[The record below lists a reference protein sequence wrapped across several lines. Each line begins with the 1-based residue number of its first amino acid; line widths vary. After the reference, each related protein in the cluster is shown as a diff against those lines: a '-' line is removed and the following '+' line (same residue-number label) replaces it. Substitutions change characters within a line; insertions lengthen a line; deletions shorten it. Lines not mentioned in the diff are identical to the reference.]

1 MQEHASRKHALLS
14 ASGASQWINCPPSAR
29 LTEGMADKWSAY
41 ADEGTAAHEYAEIK
55 LTRRLT
61 KCNSADRERLDKQA
75 EALKT
80 NRYYNA
86 EMEACIQQYA
96 DLVEERFLEARSRS
110 DSEDATVLLEAKLD
124 LTEWVPD
131 GFGTS
136 DVTIISDGVLEVI
149 DLKYGKG
156 VPVSAINNSQLRLY
170 ALGAL
175 SEFGWMYDIHTVRM
189 TIIQPRLDSVS
200 TDEIS
205 VEELNEWA
213 ESVVKPAA
221 SLAYAG
227 EGEYK
232 AGDHCRWC
240 LAKGNCRARADEN
253 LKAIAYEFQ
262 EPALLSN
269 EEIGPIL
276 HIAGQLQSW
285 VKDVQEYALE
295 QALRGEKI
303 PQWKLVEGKSKRF
316 ITDTKKAAALLTE
329 AGYSEDKLYNPRELR
344 AMTALEKAVGKK
356 NFAEI
361 LGDLITK
368 QAGKPTL
375 VAETDSRPELNSA
388 EADFK

>member
-14 ASGASQWINCPPSAR
+14 ASGASRWINCPPSAR
-29 LTEGMADKWSAY
+29 LTEGMAGKWNAY

-61 KCNSADRERLDKQA
+61 KCNSADRKRLDKQA

-303 PQWKLVEGKSKRF
+303 PQWKLVEGKSKRV

-329 AGYSEDKLYNPRELR
+329 AGYSEDKLYKPRELR

>member
-14 ASGASQWINCPPSAR
+14 ASGASRWINCPPSAR

-175 SEFGWMYDIHTVRM
+175 AEFGWMYDIHMVRM

-329 AGYSEDKLYNPRELR
+329 AGYSEDKLYKPRELR

>member
-14 ASGASQWINCPPSAR
+14 ASGASRWINCPPSAR

-61 KCNSADRERLDKQA
+61 KCNSADRERLDRQA

-80 NRYYNA
+80 NQYYNA
-86 EMEACIQQYA
+86 EMEAYVQSYV
-96 DLVEERFLEARSRS
+96 DLVEERFLEARSLS
-110 DSEDATVLLEAKLD
+110 GDAMVLLEAKLD
-124 LTEWVPD
+124 LTEWIPD

-175 SEFGWMYDIHTVRM
+175 AEFVWMYDIHTVRM

-221 SLAYAG
+221 SLAHAG

-276 HIAGQLQSW
+276 HIAEQLQSW

-295 QALRGEKI
+295 QALHGEKI
-303 PQWKLVEGKSKRF
+303 PQWKLVEGKSKRV
-316 ITDTKKAAALLTE
+316 ITDTQKAATLLTE
-329 AGYSEDKLYNPRELR
+329 SGYSEDKLYKPRELR
-344 AMTALEKAVGKK
+344 AMTALEKTVGKK

>member
-14 ASGASQWINCPPSAR
+14 ASGASRWINCPPSAR

-86 EMEACIQQYA
+86 EMEACIQRYA

-329 AGYSEDKLYNPRELR
+329 AGYSEDKLYKPRELR

-375 VAETDSRPELNSA
+375 VAETDSRPGLNSA

>member
-14 ASGASQWINCPPSAR
+14 ASGASRWINCPPSAR

-96 DLVEERFLEARSRS
+96 DLVEERVLEARIRS

-175 SEFGWMYDIHTVRM
+175 SKFGWMYDIHTVRM

-329 AGYSEDKLYNPRELR
+329 AGYSEDKLYKPRELR

>member
-14 ASGASQWINCPPSAR
+14 ASGASRWINCPPSAR

-61 KCNSADRERLDKQA
+61 KCNSADRERLDRQA

-80 NRYYNA
+80 NQYYNA
-86 EMEACIQQYA
+86 EMEAYVQSYV
-96 DLVEERFLEARSRS
+96 DLVEERFLEARSLS
-110 DSEDATVLLEAKLD
+110 GDAMVLLEAKLD
-124 LTEWVPD
+124 FTEWIPD

-136 DVTIISDGVLEVI
+136 DVAIISDGVLEVI

-175 SEFGWMYDIHTVRM
+175 AEFGWMYDIHMVRM

-221 SLAYAG
+221 FLAYAG

-303 PQWKLVEGKSKRF
+303 PQWKLVEGKSKRV
-316 ITDTKKAAALLTE
+316 ITDTEKAATLLTE
-329 AGYSEDKLYNPRELR
+329 SGYSEDKLYKPRELR

>member
-14 ASGASQWINCPPSAR
+14 ASGASRWINCPPSAR

-200 TDEIS
+200 TDISS

-329 AGYSEDKLYNPRELR
+329 AGYSEDKLYKPRELR

>member
-14 ASGASQWINCPPSAR
+14 ASGASRWINCPPSAR

-156 VPVSAINNSQLRLY
+156 VPVSAVNNPQLRLY

-205 VEELNEWA
+205 AEDLNEWA

-221 SLAYAG
+221 ALAHAG
-227 EGEYK
+227 EGEYM

-303 PQWKLVEGKSKRF
+303 PQWKLVEGKSKRV
-316 ITDTKKAAALLTE
+316 ITDTEKAATLLTE
-329 AGYSEDKLYNPRELR
+329 SGYSEDKLYKPRELR

-368 QAGKPTL
+368 QAGKPAL

-388 EADFK
+388 ESDFK

>member
-14 ASGASQWINCPPSAR
+14 ASGASRWINCPPSAR

-329 AGYSEDKLYNPRELR
+329 AGYSEDKLYKPRELR

-375 VAETDSRPELNSA
+375 VAETDSRPELNN
-388 EADFK
+388 

>member
-14 ASGASQWINCPPSAR
+14 ASGASRWINCPPSAR

-175 SEFGWMYDIHTVRM
+175 AEFGWMYDIHMVRM

-205 VEELNEWA
+205 VEGLNEWA

-329 AGYSEDKLYNPRELR
+329 AGYSEDKLYKPRELR

>member
-14 ASGASQWINCPPSAR
+14 ASGASRWINCPPSAR
-29 LTEGMADKWSAY
+29 LIEGMADKWSAY

-61 KCNSADRERLDKQA
+61 KCKSTDRERLDRQA

-80 NRYYNA
+80 NQYYNA
-86 EMEACIQQYA
+86 EMEAYVQSYV
-96 DLVEERFLEARSRS
+96 DLVEERFLEARSLS
-110 DSEDATVLLEAKLD
+110 GDAMVLLEAKLD
-124 LTEWVPD
+124 LTEWIPD

-175 SEFGWMYDIHTVRM
+175 AEFGWMYDIHTVRM

-205 VEELNEWA
+205 VDELNEWA

-221 SLAYAG
+221 SLAHAG

-276 HIAGQLQSW
+276 HIAKQLQSW

-295 QALRGEKI
+295 QALHSEKI
-303 PQWKLVEGKSKRF
+303 PQWKLVEGKSKRV
-316 ITDTKKAAALLTE
+316 ITDTQKAATLLTE
-329 AGYSEDKLYNPRELR
+329 SGYSEDKLYKPRELR
-344 AMTALEKAVGKK
+344 AMTALEKTVGKK

>member
-14 ASGASQWINCPPSAR
+14 ASGASRWINCPPSAR

-303 PQWKLVEGKSKRF
+303 PQWKLVEGKSKRV
-316 ITDTKKAAALLTE
+316 ITDTEKAATLLTE
-329 AGYSEDKLYNPRELR
+329 SGYSEDKLYKPRELR

>member
-14 ASGASQWINCPPSAR
+14 ASGASRWINCPPSAR

-156 VPVSAINNSQLRLY
+156 VPVSAVNNPQLRLY

-205 VEELNEWA
+205 AEDLNEWA

-221 SLAYAG
+221 ALAHAG
-227 EGEYK
+227 EGEYM

-269 EEIGPIL
+269 EEIGTIL

-303 PQWKLVEGKSKRF
+303 PQWKLVEGKSKRV
-316 ITDTKKAAALLTE
+316 ITDTEKAATLLTE
-329 AGYSEDKLYNPRELR
+329 SGYSEDKLYKPRELR

-368 QAGKPTL
+368 QAGKPAL

>member
-14 ASGASQWINCPPSAR
+14 ASGASRWINCPPSAR

-329 AGYSEDKLYNPRELR
+329 AGYSEDKLYKPRELR

-368 QAGKPTL
+368 QAGKPAL

>member
-14 ASGASQWINCPPSAR
+14 ASGASRWINCPPSAR

-96 DLVEERFLEARSRS
+96 DLVEERFLKARSRS

-329 AGYSEDKLYNPRELR
+329 AGYSEDKLYKPRELR

>member
-14 ASGASQWINCPPSAR
+14 ASGASRWINCPPSAR
-29 LTEGMADKWSAY
+29 LTGGMADKWSAY

-189 TIIQPRLDSVS
+189 TIIQPRLDPVS

-329 AGYSEDKLYNPRELR
+329 AGYSEDKLYKPRELR

-356 NFAEI
+356 NFAGI

>member
-14 ASGASQWINCPPSAR
+14 ASGASRWINCPPSAR

-329 AGYSEDKLYNPRELR
+329 AGYSEDKLYKPRELR

>member
-14 ASGASQWINCPPSAR
+14 ASGASRWINCPPSAR

-329 AGYSEDKLYNPRELR
+329 AGYSEDKLYKPRELR

-375 VAETDSRPELNSA
+375 VAETDSRPGLNSA

>member
-14 ASGASQWINCPPSAR
+14 ASGASRWINCPPSAR

-136 DVTIISDGVLEVI
+136 DVTIISDGILEVI

-303 PQWKLVEGKSKRF
+303 PQWKLVEGKSKRV

-329 AGYSEDKLYNPRELR
+329 AGYSEDKLYKPMELR

>member
-14 ASGASQWINCPPSAR
+14 ASGASRWINCPPSAR

-136 DVTIISDGVLEVI
+136 DVTIISDGILEVI

-303 PQWKLVEGKSKRF
+303 PQWKLVEGKSKRV

-329 AGYSEDKLYNPRELR
+329 AGYSEDKLYKPRELR

>member
-14 ASGASQWINCPPSAR
+14 ASGASRWINCPPSAR

-61 KCNSADRERLDKQA
+61 KCNSADRERLDRQA

-80 NRYYNA
+80 NQYYNA
-86 EMEACIQQYA
+86 EMEAYVQSYV
-96 DLVEERFLEARSRS
+96 DLVEERFLEARSLS
-110 DSEDATVLLEAKLD
+110 GDAMVLLEAKLD
-124 LTEWVPD
+124 LTEWIPD

-175 SEFGWMYDIHTVRM
+175 AEFGWLFDIHMVRM
-189 TIIQPRLDSVS
+189 TIIQPRLDSIS

-303 PQWKLVEGKSKRF
+303 PQWKLVEGKSKRV

-329 AGYSEDKLYNPRELR
+329 AGYSEDKLYKPRELR

>member
-14 ASGASQWINCPPSAR
+14 ASGASRWINCPPSAR

-303 PQWKLVEGKSKRF
+303 PQWKLVEGKSKRV

-329 AGYSEDKLYNPRELR
+329 AGYSEDKLYKPRELR

>member
-14 ASGASQWINCPPSAR
+14 ASGASRWINCPPSAR
-29 LTEGMADKWSAY
+29 LTEHLPSKQSTY
-41 ADEGTAAHEYAEIK
+41 ADEGTVAHEYAEIK

-61 KCNSADRERLDKQA
+61 KCNSADRKRLDDQEEKI
-75 EALKT
+75 KK
-80 NRYYNA
+80 NKYYNA
-86 EMEACIQQYA
+86 EMEAYVQWYV
-96 DLVEERFLEARSRS
+96 DLVEESFLDAKGRS

-124 LTEWVPD
+124 LTEWIPD

-295 QALRGEKI
+295 QALCGEKI

-329 AGYSEDKLYNPRELR
+329 AGYSEDKLYKPRELR

>member
-14 ASGASQWINCPPSAR
+14 ASGASRWINCPPSAR

-175 SEFGWMYDIHTVRM
+175 AEFGWMYDIHMVRM

-329 AGYSEDKLYNPRELR
+329 AGYSEDKLYKPRELR

-356 NFAEI
+356 NFAGI

-375 VAETDSRPELNSA
+375 VAETDSRPGLNSA

>member
-14 ASGASQWINCPPSAR
+14 ASGASRWINCPPSAR

-136 DVTIISDGVLEVI
+136 DVTIISDGVLEII

-303 PQWKLVEGKSKRF
+303 TQWKLVEGKSKRF

-329 AGYSEDKLYNPRELR
+329 AGYSEDKLYKPRELR

-375 VAETDSRPELNSA
+375 VAETDSRPGLNSA

>member
-14 ASGASQWINCPPSAR
+14 ASGASRWINCPPSAR

-136 DVTIISDGVLEVI
+136 DVTIISDGVLEII

-175 SEFGWMYDIHTVRM
+175 AEFGWMYDIHMVRM

-303 PQWKLVEGKSKRF
+303 PQWKLVEGKSKRV
-316 ITDTKKAAALLTE
+316 ITDTEKAATLLTE
-329 AGYSEDKLYNPRELR
+329 SGYSEDKLYKPRELR

>member
-14 ASGASQWINCPPSAR
+14 ASGASRWINCPPSAR

-295 QALRGEKI
+295 QALHGEKI

-329 AGYSEDKLYNPRELR
+329 AGYSEDKLYKPRELR

>member
-14 ASGASQWINCPPSAR
+14 ASGASRWINCPPSAR

-136 DVTIISDGVLEVI
+136 DVAIISDGVLEVI

-329 AGYSEDKLYNPRELR
+329 AGYSEDKLYKPRELR

-375 VAETDSRPELNSA
+375 VAETDSRPGLNSA

>member
-14 ASGASQWINCPPSAR
+14 ASGASRWINCPPSAR
-29 LTEGMADKWSAY
+29 LTEGMAGKWNAY

-61 KCNSADRERLDKQA
+61 KCNSADRKRLDKQA

-175 SEFGWMYDIHTVRM
+175 AEFGWMYDIHMVRM

-303 PQWKLVEGKSKRF
+303 PQWKLVEGKSKRV

-329 AGYSEDKLYNPRELR
+329 AGYSEDKLYKPRELR

>member
-14 ASGASQWINCPPSAR
+14 ASGASRWINCPPSAR

-175 SEFGWMYDIHTVRM
+175 AEFGWMYDIHMVRM

-329 AGYSEDKLYNPRELR
+329 AGYSEDKLYKPRELR

-375 VAETDSRPELNSA
+375 VAETDSRPGLNSA

>member
-14 ASGASQWINCPPSAR
+14 ASGASRWINCPPSAR

-41 ADEGTAAHEYAEIK
+41 ADEGTAVHEYAEIK

-175 SEFGWMYDIHTVRM
+175 AEFGWMYDIHMVRM

-329 AGYSEDKLYNPRELR
+329 AGYSEDKLYKPRELR

-375 VAETDSRPELNSA
+375 VAETDSRPGLNSA